1 MAPTWSDELELPDG
15 PDSVSDIQNY
25 FEDILKKNS
34 QNFDDPS
41 IKVYVNK
48 TKNRVTFKIKN
59 GHYLELFN
67 AWNN

>member
-1 MAPTWSDELELPDG
+1 MAPAWSDELELPDG
-15 PDSVSDIQNY
+15 PDSVSDIQDY